1 MSLNEFLK
9 LVMVVRTLYG
19 TEPAGA
25 FFEKNLEE
33 FTGLSFEDFKKNHLR
48 PKHNHDTMTPPRD
61 TNKQENRL

>member
-33 FTGLSFEDFKKNHLR
+33 FTGLTFEDFKKNLLR
-48 PKHNHDTMTPPRD
+48 PKHNHDTIAPPRD
-61 TNKQENRL
+61 NEQEKRL